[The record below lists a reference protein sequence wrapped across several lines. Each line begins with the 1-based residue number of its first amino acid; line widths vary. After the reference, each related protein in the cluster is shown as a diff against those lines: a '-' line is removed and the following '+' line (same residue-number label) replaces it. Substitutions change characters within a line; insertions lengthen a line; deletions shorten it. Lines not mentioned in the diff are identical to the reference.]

1 MAETIGFIGVGNM
14 GIGMAKNL
22 LAAGYVLKAWNRTAD
37 KARPLADHG
46 ATVVNKPA
54 ETAVPG
60 GVVISMLS
68 DDAALASAAGIEV
81 AKAIGRGG
89 VHISMSTV
97 GPPANESLAE
107 IYAANGG
114 TLVAAPVFGRPD
126 AAAAKKLWICTSG
139 PVAAKQRIRPILDAM
154 GQGIFDFGE
163 KVGSANV
170 VKLSGNFLLI
180 AAVEA
185 MSEAGALAEK
195 HGIPRADLLGMLTKT
210 LFNCPIYNTY
220 AKLIADAQFE
230 KVAFKA
236 ELALKDMRL
245 AREAAV
251 AGRAPMPAL
260 DLLCE
265 RYLGAVANGRGGL
278 DMSVLAGEVAR
289 DAGLTW
295 GE

>member
-1 MAETIGFIGVGNM
+1 MYGKF
-14 GIGMAKNL
+14 
-22 LAAGYVLKAWNRTAD
+22 R
-37 KARPLADHG
+37 
-46 ATVVNKPA
+46 
-54 ETAVPG
+54 AVPFR
-60 GVVISMLS
+60 I
-68 DDAALASAAGIEV
+68 
-81 AKAIGRGG
+81 
-89 VHISMSTV
+89 
-97 GPPANESLAE
+97 P
-107 IYAANGG
+107 
-114 TLVAAPVFGRPD
+114 
-126 AAAAKKLWICTSG
+126 CTSG
-139 PVAAKQRIRPILDAM
+139 AVAAKQRVRSVLDAL
-154 GQGIFDFGE
+154 GQGVFDFGE

-185 MSEAGALAEK
+185 MAEAGALAEK
-195 HGIPRADLLGMLTKT
+195 HGIPRAELLGMLTKT

-220 AKLIADAQFE
+220 AKLIVDADFE

-289 DAGLTW
+289 DAGLSW
-295 GE
+295 PG